1 MRRLFMIAAVLSLA
15 GCAAASNPG
24 IEIRT
29 VTVTKE
35 VQRPCAA
42 TAPTRPAAT
51 GSLPAQAADAVL
63 VLGAKILEWA
73 GEGGYADRAEAAI
86 AECTRPD

>member
-1 MRRLFMIAAVLSLA
+1 MKRLAVIAGLSLA
-15 GCAAASNPG
+15 ACATAQEPG

-42 TAPTRPAAT
+42 TAPARPEAT
-51 GSLPAQAADAVL
+51 GTLPAQAADAVR
-63 VLGAKILEWA
+63 VLAAKLLEWA

-86 AECTRPD
+86 AECTRPDP